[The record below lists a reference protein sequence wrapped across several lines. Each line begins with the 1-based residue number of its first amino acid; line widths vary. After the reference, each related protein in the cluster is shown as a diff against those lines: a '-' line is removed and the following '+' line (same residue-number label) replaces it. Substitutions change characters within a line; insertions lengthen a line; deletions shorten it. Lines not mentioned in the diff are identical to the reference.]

1 VAAQSWRDR
10 RSCFWGRCRRA
21 ELAAGGGFGGVAL
34 LAQSVKL
41 QKGWRCRRGRRFT
54 EMPGRNAGARN
65 WRGGTKLA
73 HWSKLLLGWR
83 AGPGGEMP
91 SAGGRDTK
99 LAHCP
104 KLP

>member
-1 VAAQSWRDR
+1 LS
-10 RSCFWGRCRRA
+10 
-21 ELAAGGGFGGVAL
+21 GVAK
-34 LAQSVKL
+34 LARSVKL
-41 QKGWRCRRGRRFT
+41 QKRVALPAGWNFT
-54 EMPGRNAGARN
+54 GIPERNDGARN
-65 WRGGTKLA
+65 WRGGAKLA
-73 HWSKLLLGWR
+73 RSPKLLLGWR